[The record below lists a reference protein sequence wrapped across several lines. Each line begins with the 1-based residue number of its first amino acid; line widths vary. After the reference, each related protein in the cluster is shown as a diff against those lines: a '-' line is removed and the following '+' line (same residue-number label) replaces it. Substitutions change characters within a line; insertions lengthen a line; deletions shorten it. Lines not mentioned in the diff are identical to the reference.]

1 MKVKDLIAQLQTYD
15 PDLMVVVSGYEG
27 GVEEAGYT
35 SEHTIALNVNEDW
48 YYGSHEMIN
57 KDDQHEGKERVQAVY
72 VR

>member
-15 PDLMVVVSGYEG
+15 PDIMVVVSGYEG
-27 GVEEAGYT
+27 GVEEAWGT

-48 YYGSHEMIN
+48 YYGSHELIN
-57 KDDQHEGKERVQAVY
+57 EEDRHEGHERAQAVY